1 MRRPHNP
8 GPRAVTAALAA
19 VVTLGAAVPAA
30 AGPAAT
36 GPAGA
41 AAARH
46 AAQVDELPFTVDS
59 SNQAGWWKPIDVVG
73 GVTYV
78 ASNAPGPT
86 AATHEVHVA
95 ARGADGIWT
104 DGCLRAADGS
114 CATFVDDN
122 GHNQPSIVVDGAGNV
137 HAFVSMHHEQWN
149 YFRTTTPGD
158 VTSLVDVSAQ
168 MPDQDLAITYP
179 VTARGADGDVY
190 VMARAGADQR
200 QARTGNLY
208 RFDTA
213 AGTWS
218 RVAVIADAVGHSF
231 YPDDLKV
238 GTDGR
243 VHVLWEWGPWPADPS
258 RHLGSYAVY
267 DPADGSF
274 RDVTGATLTTPITP
288 ATPGAVVYQ
297 PYVDGEDIGSYWPA
311 LQTAKLSV
319 QGDELDGIAYRFR
332 TEGVTAFDGYDVR
345 FARWDGA
352 AWQRETVLD
361 LARLG
366 PGVETSAAIETTS
379 AGATTR
385 VYAVVE
391 TTSCVT
397 GQQSAVVRA
406 EQVRGES
413 TWRFGTVGEPQPGA
427 QRLSAVTAPAGTD
440 QLYVT
445 VPSAGQ
451 LFHAALPRTGGTPAG
466 TTAAQVV
473 ADLRGEATGMNVAR
487 GAAVTVSSTLRADTG
502 GELAVDGSC
511 TDASRWISALDD
523 TQPALTADWG
533 TATAVDTVRVRSG
546 YSKATGTA
554 DVLRDF
560 SVELHTAAGWVPVG
574 QVSGNT
580 QGTVTLTFPAV
591 TADQAR
597 LLVTD
602 PSASA
607 TDVARVYEVEVLA
620 VDA

>member
-1 MRRPHNP
+1 MRRRPT
-8 GPRAVTAALAA
+8 RTLQAAAAALAA
-19 VVTLGAAVPAA
+19 AAAVGVTAPPAAAAAVPTA
-30 AGPAAT
+30 
-36 GPAGA
+36 
-41 AAARH
+41 H
-46 AAQVDELPFTVDS
+46 AKHSAHVDELPFTVDS

-73 GVTYV
+73 GTTYV
-78 ASNAPGPT
+78 AYNAPGRT
-86 AATHEVHVA
+86 AATHEIHVA
-95 ARGADGIWT
+95 ARGADGAWT
-104 DGCLRAADGS
+104 DGCLRASDGV

-122 GHNQPSIVVDGAGNV
+122 GHNQPSIVVDGAGHV

-158 VTSLVDVSAQ
+158 VTSLVDVSSE

-208 RFDTA
+208 RFDTGTGSWARA
-213 AGTWS
+213 A
-218 RVAVIADAVGHSF
+218 VVADARDHSF

-238 GTDGR
+238 GSDGR
-243 VHVLWEWGPWPADPS
+243 VHLLWEWGPWPADPS

-274 RDVTGATLTTPITP
+274 HDVAGNTLATPVTPS
-288 ATPGAVVYQ
+288 TPGAVVYQ

-319 QGDELDGIAYRFR
+319 HGDQLDGIAYRFR

-345 FARWDGA
+345 FARWNGT

-361 LARLG
+361 LDALG

-397 GQQSAVVRA
+397 GQQSAVLRA

-413 TWRFGTVGEPQPGA
+413 TWRFGTLGDARTGA
-427 QRLSAVTAPAGTD
+427 QRLSAVTATPGTD

-445 VPSAGQ
+445 VPSAGE
-451 LFHAALPRTGGTPAG
+451 LFHATVPRTGGTPQG
-466 TTAAQVV
+466 SSAAEVV
-473 ADLRGEATGMNVAR
+473 AGLRGEASDVNVAR
-487 GAAVTVSSTLRADTG
+487 GADVTVSSTLRADTG
-502 GELAVDGSC
+502 GALAVDGSC
-511 TDASRWISALDD
+511 VDASRWISAADD
-523 TQPALTADWG
+523 ARPVLTADWG
-533 TATAVDTVRVRSG
+533 TAQAVETVRVRSG

-554 DVLRDF
+554 DVLRSF
-560 SVELHTAAGWVPVG
+560 SVELHSAAGWVPAG
-574 QVSGNT
+574 QVTNNT
-580 QGTVTLTFPAV
+580 SATVTLPVPIT
-591 TADQAR
+591 TADQVR
-597 LLVTD
+597 LVVTD
-602 PSASA
+602 PSSSA

-620 VDA
+620 ADG

>member
-1 MRRPHNP
+1 MRRRPTP
-8 GPRAVTAALAA
+8 TLRTALTGAAAALAA
-19 VVTLGAAVPAA
+19 AAAV
-30 AGPAAT
+30 
-36 GPAGA
+36 GA
-41 AAARH
+41 AALPATASAPAAH
-46 AAQVDELPFTVDS
+46 AKHAPQVEELPFTVDS
-59 SNQAGWWKPIDVVG
+59 SNQAGWWKPIDVVDG
-73 GVTYV
+73 TTYV
-78 ASNAPGPT
+78 AYNAPGPT
-86 AATHEVHVA
+86 AATHQVHVA
-95 ARGADGIWT
+95 ARGADGAWT
-104 DGCLRAADGS
+104 DGCLRATDGE

-122 GHNQPSIVVDGAGNV
+122 GHNQPSIVVDGDGNV

-158 VTSLVDVSAQ
+158 VTSLVDVSDE
-168 MPDQDLAITYP
+168 MPDQDLAVTYP

-190 VMARAGADQR
+190 VMARAGADER

-208 RFDTA
+208 RFDTG

-218 RVAVIADAVGHSF
+218 RVAVVADAKGHSF
-231 YPDDLKV
+231 YPDDLEV
-238 GTDGR
+238 STDGR

-274 RDVTGATLTTPITP
+274 RDVAGNALETPVTP
-288 ATPGAVVYQ
+288 TTPGAVVYQ

-319 QGDELDGIAYRFR
+319 HGDTLDGIAYRFR

-361 LARLG
+361 LGGLG

-379 AGATTR
+379 AGPTTR

-406 EQVRGES
+406 DQVRGED
-413 TWRFGTVGEPQPGA
+413 TWRFSTVGEARTGA
-427 QRLSAVTAPAGTD
+427 QRLSAVTTGSGTD

-451 LFHAALPRTGGTPAG
+451 LFHATVPRTGGTPEG
-466 TTAAQVV
+466 STAAELV
-473 ADLRGEATGMNVAR
+473 AGLRGESTDVNVAR
-487 GAAVTVSSTLRADTG
+487 GADVTVSSTLRADTG

-511 TDASRWISALDD
+511 VDASRWISAADD
-523 TQPALTADWG
+523 ARPVLTADWG
-533 TATAVDTVRVRSG
+533 TPQAVDTVRVRSG

-554 DVLRDF
+554 DVLRSF
-560 SVELHTAAGWVPVG
+560 AVELHTADGWVPAG
-574 QVSGNT
+574 QVTNNT
-580 QGTVTLTFPAV
+580 SGTVTLPVPT
-591 TADQAR
+591 TQADQVR
-597 LLVTD
+597 LLITD
-602 PSASA
+602 PSSSA

-620 VDA
+620 AG

>member
-1 MRRPHNP
+1 MRRQHHP

-19 VVTLGAAVPAA
+19 AVTLGAALPVPAA
-30 AGPAAT
+30 AAPA
-36 GPAGA
+36 PA

-46 AAQVDELPFTVDS
+46 AAQVDQLPFTVDS
-59 SNQAGWWKPIDVVG
+59 SNQAGWWKPLDVVG

-78 ASNAPGPT
+78 AYNAPGPT

-95 ARGADGIWT
+95 ARGADGDWT
-104 DGCLRAADGS
+104 DGCLRTADGS
-114 CATFVDDN
+114 CATFADDN
-122 GHNQPSIVVDGAGNV
+122 GHNQPSIVVDGDGHV

-208 RFDTA
+208 RFDTS

-218 RVAVIADAVGHSF
+218 RVAVVADAQGHSF

-274 RDVTGATLTTPITP
+274 RDVTGAALATPITP
-288 ATPGAVVYQ
+288 STPGAVIYQ
-297 PYVDGEDIGSYWPA
+297 PYTAGEDIGSYWPA
-311 LQTAKLSV
+311 LQTAKLAV
-319 QGDELDGIAYRFR
+319 HGDELDGIAYRFR

-345 FARWDGA
+345 YARWDGA

-361 LARLG
+361 LAGLG

-397 GQQSAVVRA
+397 GQRSAVVRA

-413 TWRFGTVGEPQPGA
+413 TWRFGTVGEPQTGA
-427 QRLSAVTAPAGTD
+427 QRLSAVTGPTGTD
-440 QLYVT
+440 TMYLT
-445 VPSAGQ
+445 VPSAGL
-451 LFHAALPRTGGTPAG
+451 LFHAALPRTAGTPEGGT
-466 TTAAQVV
+466 AADVV
-473 ADLRGEATGMNVAR
+473 ADLRGEATRVNVAR
-487 GAAVTVSSTLRADTG
+487 GADVTVSSTLRADTG

-511 TDASRWISALDD
+511 TDASRWISALED
-523 TQPALTADWG
+523 TQPVLTADWG
-533 TATAVDTVRVRSG
+533 TPTAVDTVRVRSG

-554 DVLRDF
+554 DVLRAF
-560 SVELHTAAGWVPVG
+560 SVELHTADGWVPVG
-574 QVSGNT
+574 QVSGST
-580 QGTVTLTFPAV
+580 QGTVTLTFPAA
-591 TADQAR
+591 TADQVR

-607 TDVARVYEVEVLA
+607 TDVARVYEVEALA
-620 VDA
+620 ADD